1 MVDLAP
7 FASYWQGLGLN
18 DLVSDNA
25 ILIVLPLAALG
36 LFCFELLS
44 RMKDGRLKN
53 WVVACIGA
61 GLLGWLDFQSL
72 IILVCLALAV
82 FSLAKAQ
89 IPIRKVLYWLVLFL
103 MAVLIGLKDNVIGLN
118 WPQGYIPLG
127 VSYYF
132 FRLMSFI
139 IEYAKGSAKYEQ
151 IELDRFMCWVFFFPT
166 FIAGPILRYHDFEPI
181 AQSVQTQQ
189 KIRNYGKFWL
199 ALLAKLLLVDHI
211 LLQQTYSEVLMAM
224 GPKGS
229 MALLSLF
236 GGLALL
242 HAYLDMMLYTAMSQA
257 VANYLG
263 YTNVEN
269 FNKPFLATNI
279 SQYWLRWHM
288 SLSSWTKDYIFF
300 PTLIKTRKAW
310 LASYASMMIIGLW
323 HGATLNWVFWALMH
337 GTAINVY
344 SFIKKTRL
352 YSVLHGKKSGRIVLA
367 LSGWTATMYFVS
379 MAFIFIA
386 FKDFKTPFLL
396 YVWCIRSW
404 GPVGYIL
411 DSLKDASWY
420 LFIRQLVMGG

>member
-1 MVDLAP
+1 MKDLAP

-18 DLVSDNA
+18 DFVSDNA

-53 WVVACIGA
+53 WVVACVGA

-72 IILVCLALAV
+72 IILIFLALAV
-82 FSLAKAQ
+82 FSLVKAQ
-89 IPIRKVLYWLVLFL
+89 IPIQKVLYWLVLLL
-103 MAVLIGLKDNVIGLN
+103 MAVLIGLKDNIVGLN
-118 WPQGYIPLG
+118 WSQGYIPLG

-132 FRLMSFI
+132 FRLMCFI
-139 IEYAKGSAKYEQ
+139 IEYAKGSEKYKQ
-151 IELDRFMCWVFFFPT
+151 IELDRFACWVFFFPT
-166 FIAGPILRYHDFEPI
+166 FIAGPILRYHDFKPI

-199 ALLAKLLLVDHI
+199 ALLVKLLLVDHI
-211 LLQQTYSEVLMAM
+211 LLQQTYDELIMAM

-236 GGLALL
+236 GLLALL

-279 SQYWLRWHM
+279 SQYWLRWHI

-323 HGATLNWVFWALMH
+323 HGATLNWVLWALMH
-337 GTAINVY
+337 GTAINLY
-344 SFIKKTRL
+344 SFIKKSRIYTA
-352 YSVLHGKKSGRIVLA
+352 LHGNKIGRYFLA
-367 LSGWTATMYFVS
+367 ISGWAATMYFIS

-404 GPVGYIL
+404 GACGVYI
-411 DSLKDASWY
+411 
-420 LFIRQLVMGG
+420 G